1 MVTSIYRSRGLFKG
15 HIARGEKAFGAR
27 LKSRLTEGIRGW
39 PSPEPSR
46 KRRGEKRGFSIIEL
60 LVVIGIVT
68 VLLAITLPGLSKVR
82 ETTNRLKC
90 ANNEK
95 QIGLGM
101 YAFQNDNKAF
111 PIGTA
116 LVGYPSNLPEA
127 AIPIS
132 KLNSGPY
139 RPGAFAMILPYIGQE
154 ELYRGLEMDGAIDQG
169 NNKELSKTL
178 VNLYL
183 CPAAKHKYGVRKAPH
198 SLPAADT
205 TWEPAVTD
213 YNGLN
218 GSARL
223 WTNAP
228 GSGVIQNMGGFSERK
243 ALRLTDFTDAH
254 SETIYVSETVDFGR
268 GVWIHG
274 RPHYNQSAYAVNS
287 KNGYNN
293 GAGTVYPDG
302 SGGSKGPGKGSGG
315 TWGIGSDHQGGANA
329 LCIDGS
335 VRFLRENLGP
345 ETLTALTTRNAG
357 DRVIDSIQ

>member
-1 MVTSIYRSRGLFKG
+1 MRPYSPDPAKKELAVAMPFSGSRRLQ
-15 HIARGEKAFGAR
+15 GA
-27 LKSRLTEGIRGW
+27 
-39 PSPEPSR
+39 
-46 KRRGEKRGFSIIEL
+46 GFTIIEL
-60 LVVIGIVT
+60 LVVTFIIG
-68 VLLAITLPGLSKVR
+68 VLTAITLPGLSRVR

-116 LVGYPSNLPEA
+116 LVGYPSHWPES
-127 AIPIS
+127 AIPTT

-154 ELYRGLEMDGAIDQG
+154 ELYRGLEMDGAIDAG
-169 NNKELSKTL
+169 NNKVVGQTQ

-183 CPAAKHKYGVRKAPH
+183 CPSAKHQYGLKKAPH
-198 SLPAADT
+198 SLALTDT
-205 TWEPAVTD
+205 TLELAVTD

-218 GSARL
+218 GAGRL
-223 WTNAP
+223 WTDAP
-228 GSGVIQNMGGFSERK
+228 SSGLINNMGGFSERK

-254 SETIYVSETVDFGR
+254 SETIYVSETVNFGR

-274 RPHYNQSAYAVNS
+274 RPHYNQAAYAVNS
-287 KNGYNN
+287 KNGHNN

-302 SGGSKGPGKGSGG
+302 SGSQKGPGKGSGG

-335 VRFLRENLGP
+335 VRFLRESLGP
-345 ETLTALTTRNAG
+345 KTLTALCTRNQG
-357 DRVIDSIQ
+357 DSVEDSLR